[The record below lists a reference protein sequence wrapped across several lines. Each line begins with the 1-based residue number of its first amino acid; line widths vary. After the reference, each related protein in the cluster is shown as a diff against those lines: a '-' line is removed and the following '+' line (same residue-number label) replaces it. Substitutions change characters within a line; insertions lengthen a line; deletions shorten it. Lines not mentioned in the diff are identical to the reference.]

1 MSHSSPAPADQP
13 AEGEVRGRGSVDAA
27 ILERIGSRLAPVGEP
42 GETIAVEIPFTGD
55 TLGGVPHAMPAD
67 VRAAA
72 LCARDAQ
79 PGWASTP
86 FDERAQAF
94 LRFHDLLLEQR
105 DEVLDLVQ
113 LETGKA
119 RAHAYEE
126 VADAAVVAR
135 YYALHGGKHL
145 KPRRRR
151 GAIPGLTVAWEHR
164 HPVGLVGLI
173 APWNYPLSLAISDS
187 IPALLAGNAALLKPD
202 PKTPFTALWAVDLLY
217 RAGLPADLLQ
227 VVVGDE
233 DTGSA
238 VVEEVD
244 YLSFTGSTAVGRVV
258 AGRAGERLIGFS
270 LELGGK
276 NPMVVLSDAD
286 LDAAARGAVRGA
298 FANAGQLCISFER
311 LYVQASIAEPFLEC
325 FTAATRSLR
334 LGPALDF
341 SVDIGSLTSREQLEK
356 VEAHVRDAV
365 AKGARLLEGGR
376 ARPEIGPYF
385 FEPTILTDV
394 TAEMELCDQE
404 TFGPV
409 VSVYTFE
416 SVDDAIDRA
425 NATPYGLNASVWT
438 RDAATGRRVASRI
451 QAGTVNVN
459 EAYAAAWGSV
469 DAPMGGVKDSGVGR
483 RHGAEG
489 IRKFT
494 EAQTIAVQRGL
505 PLAAPPWL
513 DEERYS
519 RAMTR
524 ALRVLKRTPGLR

>member
-1 MSHSSPAPADQP
+1 
-13 AEGEVRGRGSVDAA
+13 VDAA
-27 ILERIGSRLAPVGEP
+27 MLERIASRLAPVRGP
-42 GETIAVEIPFTGD
+42 SDTIPVELPFTGQ
-55 TLGGVPHAMPAD
+55 TLGEVPRAMPSD
-67 VRAAA
+67 LKAAA
-72 LCARDAQ
+72 LRARDAQ
-79 PGWASTP
+79 PGWAATS
-86 FDERAQAF
+86 FDERAQSF
-94 LRFHDLLLEQR
+94 LRFHDLLLEGR
-105 DEVLDLVQ
+105 NEAMDLVQ

-135 YYALHGGKHL
+135 YYALHGEEHL
-145 KPRRRR
+145 RPRRRR

-164 HPVGLVGLI
+164 HPVGLAGLI

-187 IPALLAGNAALLKPD
+187 IPALLAGNAVLLKPD

-238 VVEEVD
+238 VVEAVD

-258 AGRAGERLIGFS
+258 GGRAGERLIGFS

-276 NPMVVLSDAD
+276 NPMVVLADAD
-286 LDAAARGAVRGA
+286 LDAAARGAVRGS

-311 LYVQASIAEPFLEC
+311 LYVQASIAEAFLER
-325 FTAATRSLR
+325 FTAATRNLR
-334 LGPALDF
+334 LGSALDF

-356 VEAHVRDAV
+356 VEEHVRDAV
-365 AKGARLLEGGR
+365 AKGARLLAGGR

-409 VSVYTFE
+409 VSVYAFE
-416 SVDDAIDRA
+416 SVDEAIDRA

-438 RDAATGRRVASRI
+438 RDAATGRRVAGRI
-451 QAGTVNVN
+451 RAGTVNVN

-469 DAPMGGVKDSGVGR
+469 DAPMGGMKDSGVGR

-524 ALRVLKRTPGLR
+524 ALRILKRIPGLR

>member
-1 MSHSSPAPADQP
+1 MSHSNPAPTDRPDTGAAP
-13 AEGEVRGRGSVDAA
+13 ERGSVDAA
-27 ILERIGSRLAPVGEP
+27 MLERIASRLAPVSEP
-42 GETIAVEIPFTGD
+42 GDTIAVELPFTGE
-55 TLGGVPHAMPAD
+55 TLGEVPHAMPVD
-67 VRAAA
+67 VGAAA
-72 LCARDAQ
+72 LRARDAQ
-79 PGWASTP
+79 PGWAATP

-94 LRFHDLLLEQR
+94 LRFHDLLLERR
-105 DEVLDLVQ
+105 DEALDLVQ

-135 YYALHGGKHL
+135 YYALHGGEHL

-151 GAIPGLTVAWEHR
+151 GVIPGLTVAWEYR
-164 HPVGLVGLI
+164 HPVGLAGLI

-187 IPALLAGNAALLKPD
+187 IPALLAGNAVLLKPD

-227 VVVGDE
+227 VVAGDE

-238 VVEEVD
+238 VVEQAD
-244 YLSFTGSTAVGRVV
+244 YLSFTGSTAVGRVL
-258 AGRAGERLIGFS
+258 AARAGERLIGFS

-276 NPMVVLSDAD
+276 NPMVVLADAD
-286 LDAAARGAVRGA
+286 LNAAARGAVRGC
-298 FANAGQLCISFER
+298 FANTGQLCISSER
-311 LYVQASIAEPFLEC
+311 LYVQSSIAEAFLER
-325 FTAATRSLR
+325 FTAATGSLR
-334 LGPALDF
+334 LGSALDF
-341 SVDIGSLTSREQLEK
+341 SVDIGSLTSREQLER
-356 VEAHVRDAV
+356 VEEHVRDAV
-365 AKGARLLEGGR
+365 AKGARLLAGGR

-409 VSVYTFE
+409 VSVYAFE
-416 SVDDAIDRA
+416 SVDEAIDRA

-438 RDAATGRRVASRI
+438 RNAAAGRRVARRI
-451 QAGTVNVN
+451 LAGTVNVN

-469 DAPMGGVKDSGVGR
+469 DAPMGGMKDSGVGR

-494 EAQTIAVQRGL
+494 ESQTIAVQRGL

-519 RAMTR
+519 RLMTR
-524 ALRVLKRTPGLR
+524 ALKILKRTPGLR

>member
-1 MSHSSPAPADQP
+1 
-13 AEGEVRGRGSVDAA
+13 VDAA
-27 ILERIGSRLAPVGEP
+27 MLERISSRLAPVGEP
-42 GETIAVEIPFTGD
+42 AETIPVEIPFTGA
-55 TLGGVPHAMPAD
+55 TLGRVPHAMPAD
-67 VRAAA
+67 VSAAA
-72 LCARDAQ
+72 LRARDAQ
-79 PGWASTP
+79 PGWAATP
-86 FDERAQAF
+86 FDDRAQAF
-94 LRFHDLLLEQR
+94 LRFHDLLLEGR

-135 YYALHGGKHL
+135 YYALHGGEHL

-173 APWNYPLSLAISDS
+173 APWNYPLSLAISDAT
-187 IPALLAGNAALLKPD
+187 PALLAGNAVLLKPD

-227 VVVGDE
+227 VAVGDE

-238 VVEEVD
+238 VVEEAD

-258 AGRAGERLIGFS
+258 ARRAGERLIGIS

-276 NPMVVLSDAD
+276 NPMVVLADAD
-286 LDAAARGAVRGA
+286 LDAAARGAVRGS
-298 FANAGQLCISFER
+298 FANTGQLCISCER
-311 LYVQASIAEPFLEC
+311 LYVQASIEEPFLER
-325 FTAATRSLR
+325 FTAATRRLR

-341 SVDIGSLTSREQLEK
+341 SVDIGSLTSR
-356 VEAHVRDAV
+356 AHVGDAV
-365 AKGARLLEGGR
+365 AKGARLLAGGR

-385 FEPTILTDV
+385 FEPTILADV

-409 VSVYTFE
+409 VSVYAFE
-416 SVDDAIDRA
+416 SADEAIDRA

-438 RDAATGRRVASRI
+438 RDAATGRRVANRI
-451 QAGTVNVN
+451 RAGTVNIN

-483 RHGAEG
+483 RHGEEG

-494 EAQTIAVQRGL
+494 EAQTIALQRGL

-524 ALRVLKRTPGLR
+524 ALRVLRRTPGLR